1 VRINWETPMANDN
14 DTSFRSPSS
23 HPALS
28 GADGMAD
35 QGRDLILLLGRVLLG
50 WIFMQSGWRKLQ
62 DIPAFVATMPR
73 RGLPDFLGWV
83 APPVEFI
90 GGLAMLAG
98 IGTRYVALVMLLFT
112 IIATFSSHAYW
123 TYPLKQQAGQA
134 SHFWKNVSMMGGI
147 VLLFVT
153 AGGRLSLDSLLRR
166 K

>member
-1 VRINWETPMANDN
+1 MSNDV
-14 DTSFRSPSS
+14 DTSYRDASS
-23 HPALS
+23 HPVLS
-28 GADGMAD
+28 GADGLASRTQD
-35 QGRDLILLLGRVLLG
+35 ILLLLGRVLLG

-90 GGLAMLAG
+90 GGLAILAG
-98 IGTRYVALVMLLFT
+98 IGTRYAALVILLFT

-123 TYPLKQQAGQA
+123 TYPPAQQSGQA
-134 SHFWKNVSMMGGI
+134 SHFWKNVSIMGGC

-153 AGGRLSLDSLLRR
+153 AAGRLSLDWLLRR